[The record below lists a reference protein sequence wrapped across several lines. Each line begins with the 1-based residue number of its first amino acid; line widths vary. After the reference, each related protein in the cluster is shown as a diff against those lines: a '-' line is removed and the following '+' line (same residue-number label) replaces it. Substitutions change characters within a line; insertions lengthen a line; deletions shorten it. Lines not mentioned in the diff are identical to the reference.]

1 MTQYPLRVPD
11 YLMEQARAAAAEE
24 NVSINQMFLSFI
36 AEGMGHRRALK
47 MLQERASRGDPEKAL
62 AVLDSLTSVAP
73 EAGDELPGKED

>member
-24 NVSINQMFLSFI
+24 NVSINQLFLSFI

-47 MLQERASRGDPEKAL
+47 MLQERASRGDAEKAL
-62 AVLDSLTSVAP
+62 AVLDGLTGLPP
-73 EAGDELPGKED
+73 ETGEELPFKEE